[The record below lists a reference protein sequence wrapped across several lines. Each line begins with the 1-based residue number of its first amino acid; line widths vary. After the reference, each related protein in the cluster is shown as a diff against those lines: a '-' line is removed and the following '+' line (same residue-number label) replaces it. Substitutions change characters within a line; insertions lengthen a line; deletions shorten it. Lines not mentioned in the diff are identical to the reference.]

1 MLDDTLRLI
10 GILLFVAALVAI
22 VTRRLRLP
30 YSVGLVAAGLLLA
43 VLPLPLTLPLSRDLI
58 FTVLLPPIV
67 FEAALNIHWRDL
79 ERNGLVLVVFASV
92 GVAIA
97 TMIVALGMHVLA
109 GWSWPAAA
117 LFGALIAATDPVS
130 VIATFKNVKIDPR
143 LHLLVESESLMNDGT
158 AAVAFAVILAIVA
171 GEHSGPVEV
180 GSALARMILGGC
192 ACGAAVALGLLFV
205 AGRTSDHLVELTLT
219 TLIAYGS
226 FLLADRLELSG
237 VLAAMTAGL
246 IVGNAQSLGSLSDL
260 SREAMCAYWDY
271 VAFLANSVIFLL
283 IGAHMA
289 EQPIAEVWRPTLVA
303 IVIVLAGRA
312 LAVYPIAA
320 LFTRSRHRIDFRH
333 QHVLVWG
340 GLRGALALGLAFS
353 LPLDLPLRGQVVTV
367 TFAVVAFSIVVQGLT
382 MTPLLRRL
390 ALIRTTARS

>member
-22 VTRRLRLP
+22 ATRRLGLP
-30 YSVGLVAAGLLLA
+30 YSVGLVAAGLVLA

-67 FEAALNIHWRDL
+67 FEAALNIQWRDL
-79 ERNGLVLVVFASV
+79 ERNALVLVVFASA

-97 TMIVALGMHVLA
+97 TLIVALGMHGLA
-109 GWSWPAAA
+109 GWSWPTAA

-130 VIATFKNVKIDPR
+130 VIATFKNVKIDAR

-158 AAVAFAVILAIVA
+158 AAVAFAVILAVVA
-171 GEHSGPVEV
+171 GEHSGPAGV
-180 GSALARMILGGC
+180 GLALARMVLGGC
-192 ACGAAVALGLLFV
+192 ACGAAVALALLFV
-205 AGRTSDHLVELTLT
+205 AGRTNDHLVELTLT

-226 FLLADRLELSG
+226 FLLADRLGLSG
-237 VLAAMTAGL
+237 VLAALTAGL
-246 IVGNAQSLGSLSDL
+246 IVGNAQSLGSISDR

-271 VAFLANSVIFLL
+271 VSFLANSVIFLL
-283 IGAHMA
+283 IGARMA

-303 IVIVLAGRA
+303 FVIVLAGRA
-312 LAVYPIAA
+312 LAVYPLAA
-320 LFTRSRHRIDFRH
+320 LFARSRHRIDFRH

-353 LPLDLPLRGQVVTV
+353 LPLDLPQRGQVVTV
-367 TFAVVAFSIVVQGLT
+367 AFAVVAFSIVVQGLT

-390 ALIRTTARS
+390 SLIRTADRL